1 MTAKLEPPPLT
12 VVEKEVP
19 IANTSPTESP
29 PFPAELA
36 RPVVFKDTSYAA
48 TKKDGEWLLAV
59 TENGEYR
66 HLTES
71 EARKVASIMNEQGSN
86 IITLFC
92 RNEKCKHK
100 GSWIKR
106 SSEDVKKN
114 TYFCD
119 GCKSGMTR

>member
-1 MTAKLEPPPLT
+1 MTKLPAPPPLA
-12 VVEKEVP
+12 VVDEIQV
-19 IANTSPTESP
+19 ANSSPTESP

-36 RPVVFKDTSYAA
+36 RVVPPKNAEYAA

-92 RNEKCKHK
+92 RNEKCRHK
-100 GSWIKR
+100 GSFIKR
-106 SSEDVKKN
+106 SSDDVKKN

-119 GCKSGMTR
+119 SCKSGMTR